1 MGLLSKLN
9 IVAKTR
15 QALFPTGV
23 DPLNVVIDEIYSS
36 TEASFG
42 GQRVILA
49 GTNNYLGLTFDQQC
63 IDAAREALLKEGTG
77 TTGSRMAN
85 GTYAGHRALEQ
96 ELANFYGCSQA
107 IVFSTGFVANLGVI
121 STLAG
126 AGDVI
131 VLDADSHA
139 SIYDACKMSGA
150 EMIRFR
156 HNNLADLEK
165 KLQRLGSRAAKTLII
180 VEGIYSMLGDCA
192 PLAEIAAL
200 KRKYG
205 AWLMVDEA
213 HSMGVLGNQG
223 RGMAEAASVEQDVD
237 FIVGT
242 FSKSLGAIGGFCV
255 SNHPELDLVRY
266 VCRSY
271 VFTAS
276 PSPSTIASV
285 RTALQVIQA
294 KPQLR
299 TRLWENSARLYQGLK
314 QLGLE
319 LGPDVSPVV
328 AIRIPTKEQTL
339 FAWQA
344 LLDRGIYVN
353 LVFPP
358 AAPAGMSLLRCSVSA
373 AHSPEQIDR
382 ILEAFA
388 NIGDQIQSLE
398 KLSS

>member
-1 MGLLSKLN
+1 MGILDKLTA
-9 IVAKTR
+9 VADTRKT
-15 QALFPTGV
+15 LFPPGV
-23 DPLNVVIDEIYSS
+23 DPLNVVIDEIYSA
-36 TEASFG
+36 TEASIN
-42 GQRVILA
+42 GQTVLLA

-63 IDAAREALLKEGTG
+63 IEAAQLSLEKEGTG

-85 GTYAGHRALEQ
+85 GTFAGHRDLEKAL
-96 ELANFYGCSQA
+96 AGFYGCSNA

-126 AGDVI
+126 PGDVI

-156 HNNLADLEK
+156 HNNLVDLEK
-165 KLQRLGSRAAKTLII
+165 KLKRLGPQAEKTLII

-200 KRKYG
+200 KKKYG
-205 AWLMVDEA
+205 AWLLVDEA
-213 HSMGVLGNQG
+213 HSLGVMGDRG
-223 RGMAEAASVEQDVD
+223 RGMAEAAGVEEDVD

-242 FSKSLGAIGGFCV
+242 FSKSLGAIGGYCV

-285 RTALQVIQA
+285 REALRRLEEGQN
-294 KPQLR
+294 LR
-299 TRLWENSARLYQGLK
+299 DRLWVNAEHLYNGLK
-314 QLGLE
+314 ELGFE
-319 LGPDVSPVV
+319 LGPDLSPVV
-328 AIRIPTKEQTL
+328 AIRAPSREKTL
-339 FAWQA
+339 FAWKA
-344 LLDRGIYVN
+344 LLDKGIYVN

-358 AAPAGMSLLRCSVSA
+358 AAPAGMSLLRCSISA
-373 AHSPEQIDR
+373 AHTSDQIDF
-382 ILEAFA
+382 LLQAFA
-388 NIGDQIQSLE
+388 EIKAMMSEQE
-398 KLSS
+398 

>member
-15 QALFPTGV
+15 QTLFPTGV

-96 ELANFYGCSQA
+96 ELADFYGCGHA

-156 HNNLADLEK
+156 HNSLADLEK

-200 KRKYG
+200 KKKYG

-223 RGMAEAASVEQDVD
+223 RGMAEAASVERDVD

-255 SNHPELDLVRY
+255 SNHPELDLIRY

-285 RTALQVIQA
+285 RAALRVIQA
-294 KPQLR
+294 KPELR
-299 TRLWENSARLYQGLK
+299 TKLWGNSAQLYHGLK
-314 QLGLE
+314 QLGFE
-319 LGPDVSPVV
+319 LGPNISPIV
-328 AIRIPTKEQTL
+328 AVRIPTKEMTL
-339 FAWQA
+339 FAWKA

-358 AAPAGMSLLRCSVSA
+358 AAPAGMSLLRCSISA
-373 AHSPEQIDR
+373 AHTSAQIDH
-382 ILEAFA
+382 ILKAFSEVS
-388 NIGDQIQSLE
+388 DQLRTLE
-398 KLSS
+398 